1 MKKNIISMFV
11 AVASVLLLMASC
23 SILQGVGDQ
32 IVGIANLA
40 NCQYSMKNVS
50 NVQVAGIDLNNV
62 KNGEISVKD
71 IAMLTAAIV
80 SKKVPLTMNLNVD
93 VKNPTTSDA
102 VLTAMDYIMSIDGTD
117 VINGTSSKSYTI
129 RKNATTT
136 VALPISTDI
145 YSVCNNV
152 NSLKTFVQS
161 LAKDETTSKIGL
173 KLKPRIN
180 VGGVIV
186 PIPDYI
192 TVQKTTGSNNGD
204 PTAHRTIHM
213 D

>member
-1 MKKNIISMFV
+1 MFV

-192 TVQKTTGSNNGD
+192 TVQKTTGNNDGD
-204 PTAHRTIHM
+204 PTARRTIHM

>member
-129 RKNATTT
+129 RKDATTT

-192 TVQKTTGSNNGD
+192 TVQKTTGSNDGD
-204 PTAHRTIHM
+204 PTARRTIHM

>member
-80 SKKVPLTMNLNVD
+80 SEKVPLTMNLNVD

-192 TVQKTTGSNNGD
+192 TVQKTTGSNDGD
-204 PTAHRTIHM
+204 PTARRTIHM